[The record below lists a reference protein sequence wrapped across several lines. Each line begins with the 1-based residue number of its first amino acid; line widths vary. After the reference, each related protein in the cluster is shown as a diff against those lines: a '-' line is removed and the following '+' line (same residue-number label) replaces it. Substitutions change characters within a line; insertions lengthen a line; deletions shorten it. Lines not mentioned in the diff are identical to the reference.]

1 MASATARG
9 DLDRDPKGSTG
20 LVKGVEIGQGRDLF
34 TNDVT
39 IKRPK
44 ELEELDEFLLGRDAS
59 GDNVVLVLRAIGDR
73 GPWAALVRAWRAL
86 TCNGYR
92 AYELHPMQARD
103 LSRKLMKES
112 AYAQLARQG
121 ESAEEESDA

>member
-1 MASATARG
+1 MAGAALRG
-9 DLDRDPKGSTG
+9 DVDRDPKGSTG

-34 TNDVT
+34 SNDVT

-44 ELEELDEFLLGRDAS
+44 ALEELDEFLLGRDAS
-59 GDNVVLVLRAIGDR
+59 GDNVVLVLRASGDH

-86 TCNGYR
+86 WCNGYR
-92 AYELHPMQARD
+92 AYELHPMQGRD

-121 ESAEEESDA
+121 EGAAEEGQA